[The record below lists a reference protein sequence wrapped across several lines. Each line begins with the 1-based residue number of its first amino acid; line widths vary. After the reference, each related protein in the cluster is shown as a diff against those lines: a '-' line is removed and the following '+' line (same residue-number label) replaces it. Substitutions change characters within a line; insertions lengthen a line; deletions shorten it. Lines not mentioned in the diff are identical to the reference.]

1 MNLGS
6 LGVSHAEAG
15 RDQKPGGLSPVGV
28 SDKKGRGAGSPGI
41 PCRSAG
47 CEPGWVE
54 GDIVWTVQ
62 NSEAPSSLLPVDVVS
77 VVHSFVPGV

>member
-47 CEPGWVE
+47 CEPGWWRVILS
-54 GDIVWTVQ
+54 GQYRI
-62 NSEAPSSLLPVDVVS
+62 PSLLPVDVVS